1 MIRAHPLCPELFY
14 YPQFP
19 GVGTV
24 LARRHSPPRRRHV
37 EFRGRPHGY
46 RWGVPSD
53 NSTPV
58 RAADSAEFRLAVVGQ
73 ALRLFAEQG
82 YEATTVDEIAEAA
95 GISRRTFFRQFRSK
109 EDVVFADHEE
119 QLARAQAY
127 LAAAQG
133 DPWQAVREAV
143 VGIFERFTETR
154 ELAARRY
161 RVVRQ
166 ASALRDREIV
176 TVFRYERL
184 FTDYLRSRLPEVA
197 DLELIQFSAAVT
209 ATHNYLL
216 RRMVRGRSDAS
227 VADLRAAVR
236 AIVPAS
242 ASASSASA
250 SSEMVVAVF
259 PREMPARQVAE
270 LLADRLD
277 NL

>member
-1 MIRAHPLCPELFY
+1 MSSE
-14 YPQFP
+14 
-19 GVGTV
+19 
-24 LARRHSPPRRRHV
+24 
-37 EFRGRPHGY
+37 
-46 RWGVPSD
+46 

-58 RAADSAEFRLAVVGQ
+58 RGGSDARFRLTVVDH
-73 ALRLFAEQG
+73 ALRLYAERG
-82 YEATTVDEIAEAA
+82 YEATTVDDIAEAA

-127 LAAAQG
+127 LDAAQG
-133 DPWQAVREAV
+133 DPWDAVREAV

-184 FTDYLRSRLPEVA
+184 FTDYLRERLPETP
-197 DLELIQFSAAVT
+197 DLALIQFSAAVT

-216 RRMVRGRSDAS
+216 RRMVRGRSEAS

-236 AIVPAS
+236 AIAPGTANGE
-242 ASASSASA
+242 SSD
-250 SSEMVVAVF
+250 MVVAVF
-259 PREMPARQVAE
+259 PRDMSAREVAD
-270 LLADRLD
+270 LLTDRLGS
-277 NL
+277 L